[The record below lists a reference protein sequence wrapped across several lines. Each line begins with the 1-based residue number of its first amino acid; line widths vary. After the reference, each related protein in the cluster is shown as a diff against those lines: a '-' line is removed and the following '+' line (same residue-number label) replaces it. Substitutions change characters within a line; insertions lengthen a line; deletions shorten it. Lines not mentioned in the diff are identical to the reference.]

1 MHDLHDSSP
10 RIHRLLDLCLIAVLL
25 GTTARAQSTQLVS
38 VDSSGTQGNGD
49 SRFSTVSA
57 DGRFVAFASEATNL
71 VPGDTN
77 GFFDV
82 FVRDLQAG
90 TTELVSVGLGGVPA
104 NGNSG
109 DSLGGSIRGFAIN
122 ADGRYV
128 AFWSQATNLVAG
140 DTNGFLDVFVR
151 DRQLGTT
158 ERVSVSS
165 GGAQSNSYSV
175 GQVSI
180 SADGRFVAFFSNAS
194 NLVVNDTNHTFDI
207 FVRDRQNGTTE
218 RVSVDS
224 SGFEAN
230 GPSDEFTSISAD
242 GRYVAFQSFAS
253 NLVAGDTN
261 ATSDVFVHDR
271 QTGTTERVSVGTNGQ
286 ANDQSSNGSISAD
299 GRYVAFL
306 SSATNLV
313 PNDTNGV
320 PDVFVRDRQTGKTE
334 IVSVDSSG
342 VESNSTSF
350 APSISGDGGA
360 VAFYSFGSNLVAG
373 DTNGNMDVFVHSR
386 RSGRTER
393 ASVSSSGTQGDIAS
407 LYSEISS
414 DGRWVVFSST
424 ATNLVA
430 NDTNGFQDI
439 FLRDRGSDGF
449 TSLCDPG
456 VGGVLACPCANPP
469 SGSGRGCDNSVATG
483 GAMLSASGIASLS
496 ADSIAF
502 TTSGEK
508 PTATSVLL
516 QGTTLVSSGVTY
528 GQGVRCVGGTLKRLF
543 TKTAV
548 GGSITAPDFVP
559 SDPSVSARSAAKG
572 DPISAG
578 QSRWYLVFYRDPIV
592 LGGCPATSTFNT
604 TQSGR
609 IDWSL

>member
-1 MHDLHDSSP
+1 M
-10 RIHRLLDLCLIAVLL
+10 IAVLSAS
-25 GTTARAQSTQLVS
+25 TAWSQSTQLVS
-38 VDSSGTQGNGD
+38 VDSSSSQANGD

-90 TTELVSVGLGGVPA
+90 TTELISVGLGGVPA

-109 DSLGGSIRGFAIN
+109 DSLGGSIRGFAIS

-158 ERVSVSS
+158 ELVSVSS
-165 GGAQSNSYSV
+165 GGVQANSYSV

-180 SADGRFVAFFSNAS
+180 SADGRFVAFMSNAS

-218 RVSVDS
+218 RVSV
-224 SGFEAN
+224 GPAGLEGN
-230 GPSDEFTSISAD
+230 GPCDEFTSISAD

-271 QTGTTERVSVGTNGQ
+271 QTGTTERVSVGTAGQ

-313 PNDTNGV
+313 QNDTNGV

-334 IVSVDSSG
+334 RVSVDSSG
-342 VESNSTSF
+342 AQANSNCL

-360 VAFYSFGSNLVAG
+360 VAFYSFASNLVAG
-373 DTNGNMDVFVHSR
+373 DTNGNLDVFVHSR
-386 RSGRTER
+386 RSGATER

-407 LYSEISS
+407 MYSEISS

-439 FLRDRGSDGF
+439 FVRDRGSDGF

-469 SGSGRGCDNSVATG
+469 GGTGRGCDNSATTG

-548 GGSITAPDFVP
+548 GGSITAPDFGP
-559 SDPSVSARSAAKG
+559 SDPSISARSAAKG

-604 TQSGR
+604 TQTGR
-609 IDWSL
+609 VDWSL